1 MGFRRIL
8 SFFLMFLVFHF
19 ALPSVRASEN
29 EGADDP
35 MMARDSIRADLSGKT
50 DVELIGMER
59 ALRTKLGL
67 EPGNA
72 DLYYRLST
80 IYATLFDRTRTQKG
94 PQYLEWLTKSRDSLE
109 KVLMIRPK
117 DKIAHYNLGV
127 VYKRLG
133 QMEVAREELRKA
145 IRLCDPAK
153 DVYLLC
159 ASWMQIGAVYEEKGF
174 LEEAK
179 EAYLKAREFD
189 YENPNIQEAIRHVD
203 ALRKA
208 PQEGGGSLF
217 GGIPSTG
224 NSLSTNPQTAAAM
237 GLDPNAQ
244 GPGGVAQALPALGQ
258 ALMQKFGGGGG
269 NTSDQ
274 NQ

>member
-1 MGFRRIL
+1 MT
-8 SFFLMFLVFHF
+8 V
-19 ALPSVRASEN
+19 
-29 EGADDP
+29 
-35 MMARDSIRADLSGKT
+35 RDSTREDLSVKT
-50 DVELIGMER
+50 DVELIDMER
-59 ALRTKLGL
+59 EFKAKLGL

-72 DLYYRLST
+72 DLYYRLSAV
-80 IYATLFDRTRTQKG
+80 YATLFDRTRTQKG
-94 PQYLEWLTKSRDSLE
+94 PQYLEWLVKSRDALE
-109 KVLMIRPK
+109 KVLMIRPE

-133 QMEVAREELRKA
+133 QMERAREELRKA

-159 ASWMQIGAVYEEKGF
+159 ASWLQIGAVYEEKGF
-174 LEEAK
+174 LDEAK

-189 YENPNIQEAIRHVD
+189 YGNPDIQEAIRHVD

-208 PQEGGGSLF
+208 PKEGGGSPF
-217 GGIPSTG
+217 GGMPSMG
-224 NSLSTNPQTAAAM
+224 SAFSQDPQTAATM

-244 GPGGVAQALPALGQ
+244 NQGGVAQALPALGQ
-258 ALMQKFGGGGG
+258 MLMQKFGGGDD
-269 NTSDQ
+269 TSDQ